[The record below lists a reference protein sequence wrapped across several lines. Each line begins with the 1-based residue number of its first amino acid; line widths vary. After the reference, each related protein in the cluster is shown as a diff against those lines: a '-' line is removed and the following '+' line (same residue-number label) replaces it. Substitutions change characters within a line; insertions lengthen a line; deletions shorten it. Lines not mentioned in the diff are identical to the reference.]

1 MTTRFDRRTAL
12 AGAAGGVG
20 ALSREVVGRAG
31 SSPPAGGDDGSN
43 DRRARLRDRIA
54 RMIVSPV
61 TGTSLS
67 DAEAARLAALR
78 PGGVILVGDNI
89 GADGDI
95 APFTAAIRAA
105 IPDRPPLLYVDQEGG
120 VVRRIKADGEPDQ
133 PAMGALPVDEV
144 AAVATR
150 RSELVLGYGFDVNC
164 APVADVAF
172 SADSFM
178 AARSFGDDPD
188 NVADRVEA
196 TITAMSAAGVIGATK
211 HFPGHGATS
220 VDSHEALP
228 TVGASYGEWLAG
240 EAIPFKRA
248 IAAETP
254 MVMLG
259 HLMYPE
265 WPEWGDTP
273 ATFNPE
279 AYRVLREDLGYDGV
293 IITDDLGMGAL
304 TDWPPLDVI
313 DRAVDCGVDL
323 LLIVV
328 QRAPVEEV
336 LDHLVDRVLDG
347 SLDESRIDDSLARID
362 RLVATRNQRAGRP
375 QG

>member
-1 MTTRFDRRTAL
+1 MD
-12 AGAAGGVG
+12 
-20 ALSREVVGRAG
+20 S
-31 SSPPAGGDDGSN
+31 
-43 DRRARLRDRIA
+43 RRAELRDKVA
-54 RMIVSPV
+54 RMIISPV

-67 DAEAARLAALR
+67 DAEAERLSALR

-95 APFTAAIRAA
+95 RPFTSAIRAA
-105 IPDRPPLLYVDQEGG
+105 IRDRPPLLYVDQEGG

-133 PAMGALPVDEV
+133 PAMGTMPVDEV

-150 RSELVLGYGFDVNC
+150 RSELILDYGFDVNC
-164 APVADVAF
+164 TPVADVAF
-172 SADSFM
+172 ASDSFM
-178 AARSFGDDPD
+178 AARSFGDDPAI
-188 NVADRVEA
+188 VADRVEA
-196 TITAMSAAGVIGATK
+196 TITAMTDAGVIAGTK

-228 TVGASYGEWLAG
+228 TVDVTYEEWLAG
-240 EAIPFKRA
+240 EAIPFQRA
-248 IAAETP
+248 IAAGTP

-259 HLMYPE
+259 HLMYPN
-265 WPEWGDTP
+265 WPGWGDTP

-279 AYRVLREDLGYDGV
+279 AYRVLREELGYEGV

-304 TDWPPLDVI
+304 TDWEPLDVI

-328 QRAPVEEV
+328 QRAPVEDV
-336 LDHLVDRVLDG
+336 LNHLVERVLDG
-347 SLDESRIDDSLARID
+347 SIDEARIDDSLARID
-362 RLVATRNQRAGRP
+362 ELAMIPG
-375 QG
+375 